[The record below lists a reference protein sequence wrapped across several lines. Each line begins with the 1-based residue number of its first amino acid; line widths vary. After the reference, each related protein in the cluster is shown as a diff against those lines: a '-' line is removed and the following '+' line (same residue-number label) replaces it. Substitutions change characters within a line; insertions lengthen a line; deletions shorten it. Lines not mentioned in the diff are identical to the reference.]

1 MLIDPLSPNESK
13 YDKQEIIKFWDYME
27 SLLEPNPSQLEFKTS
42 SNTID
47 ENVANSCLVN
57 FLKVS
62 TDKYKEYINT
72 DKDIYRISLMLTES
86 QIFENHKDFCIS
98 KLLSLL
104 NIDLLELNM
113 KFIIS
118 YVLLFETKK
127 DLNSI
132 EIILKYQGFTV
143 IYNTLYTQFAYLSK
157 YDENS
162 DIYGSNPTMG
172 KELTDIDI
180 SIIDEMKQISTVLM
194 DIMFQIFKFCKC
206 SIANVQLVDHFFVH
220 FLITAIRSDTL
231 DDLFNNAEFK
241 LLLALNEQYMMFNKD
256 YSIENKVLKY
266 LIDDS
271 VNKNFT
277 ELLLL
282 KFNRTKDAT
291 LQIMMSK
298 ILYLILSNTSRK
310 IAGSFFYL
318 NDLNVFV
325 DVLLRELQDISDKD
339 EVLRNTFLRV
349 LIPLLKN
356 TDLTKTHYRKE
367 DLIRLLKYLCVF
379 DNICSDDNILPEHK
393 TTVKLAFKCLNEV
406 PWLAEEQHLGD
417 DINVENSGTVSQPH
431 SRASSITA
439 MAMSFSRERTNNSK
453 VSLASSSI
461 SNGSVGSNIDTT
473 ITKNQNP
480 SYNTSSPRKPL
491 SRGSSDTQ
499 FYRLPSDVS
508 AESLL
513 SRKNK
518 PVPPPPPPPS
528 RKTYGVPV
536 NVVNTSSH
544 NSNGNTNQVGSHLM
558 GVRQ

>member
-13 YDKQEIIKFWDYME
+13 YDKDEIIKFWSYME
-27 SLLEPNPSQLEFKTS
+27 GLLEPGPSHPEFKTS
-42 SNTID
+42 SSIFD
-47 ENVANSCLVN
+47 DNVANSCLVN

-62 TDKYKEYINT
+62 TDKYKEYINS

-86 QIFENHKDFCIS
+86 QIFQNHKDFCIS

-127 DLNSI
+127 DLNSV

-157 YDENS
+157 YGENN
-162 DIYGSNPTMG
+162 DIYGANPSMG

-180 SIIDEMKQISTVLM
+180 CIIDEMKQISTVLM

-206 SIANVQLVDHFFVH
+206 SIANVQLMDDFFVH
-220 FLITAIRSDTL
+220 FLITSIRSDTL

-266 LIDDS
+266 LINNS

-298 ILYLILSNTSRK
+298 ILYLILSNTSNH
-310 IAGSFFYL
+310 IAEGFFYL

-325 DVLLRELQDISDKD
+325 DVLIRELQDISDQD

-356 TDLTKTHYRKE
+356 TELSKTHYRKE
-367 DLIRLLKYLCVF
+367 ELIRLLKYLCVF
-379 DNICSDDNILPEHK
+379 DNICSDNNILPEHK

-417 DINVENSGTVSQPH
+417 DMVAINEGMISQPH

-439 MAMSFSRERTNNSK
+439 MAMSFSRRRTETSNPSS
-453 VSLASSSI
+453 VSSST
-461 SNGSVGSNIDTT
+461 SNSSANLNESV
-473 ITKNQNP
+473 
-480 SYNTSSPRKPL
+480 SPRKPL
-491 SRGSSDTQ
+491 SRGNSDNQ
-499 FYRLPSDVS
+499 FYRVPSDVS
-508 AESLL
+508 AESLWH
-513 SRKNK
+513 RKNK

-528 RKTYGVPV
+528 RKVCGMSS
-536 NVVNTSSH
+536 NTV
-544 NSNGNTNQVGSHLM
+544 NSNNFPNVNANRNDATSHLM